1 MYSRRA
7 CMDLL
12 KHDGHHIYYDILR
25 MFIYWVLDWLVGWMD
40 VLDNH
45 TDISCAFVKNVNKSS
60 YITYKCPHVRV
71 NTDA

>member
-12 KHDGHHIYYDILR
+12 KHDGHHIITIYYVCL
-25 MFIYWVLDWLVGWMD
+25 FIGCLIGWLVDWLVGWMD

-60 YITYKCPHVRV
+60 YNYI
-71 NTDA
+71 

>member
-12 KHDGHHIYYDILR
+12 KHDGHHITIYYVCL
-25 MFIYWVLDWLVGWMD
+25 FIGCLIGWLVGWMIRQSYI
-40 VLDNH
+40 
-45 TDISCAFVKNVNKSS
+45 DISCAFVKNVNKSS